1 MSSPL
6 SKDRRLLSFL
16 SGSLRIIDSKCGSI
30 GEDFMATLIALKI
43 FHKNIVTQLKAGLST
58 VNRIP
63 KWVVEGVTAVF
74 PSLSTEF
81 CAVFNSRLSMIFSM
95 LSLGSVFNLGNVFH
109 GNL

>member
-6 SKDRRLLSFL
+6 SKDRRLLRFL
-16 SGSLRIIDSKCGSI
+16 PGSRRIIDSNCGSI

-81 CAVFNSRLSMIFSM
+81 CAVFNSRLSMIFCM
-95 LSLGSVFNLGNVFH
+95 LSVGIVFNLGNVFH
-109 GNL
+109 GTL